1 MAIIG
6 KRTGI
11 ATFLGMNISGFLAW
25 LIWRNVYL
33 SKITLPDKKIR
44 VFIDWAID
52 LLFDRDISRL
62 KLMKR
67 ETEKEYKVLDEVD
80 DVW

>member
-1 MAIIG
+1 
-6 KRTGI
+6 
-11 ATFLGMNISGFLAW
+11 MNISGLLAW

-44 VFIDWAID
+44 VFLDWTID

-67 ETEKEYKVLDEVD
+67 DTEKEYKVLDEVD

>member
-1 MAIIG
+1 
-6 KRTGI
+6 
-11 ATFLGMNISGFLAW
+11 MNISGFWAW

-33 SKITLPDKKIR
+33 SKIPTFDKKFR
-44 VFIDWAID
+44 VLLDWIID
-52 LLFDRDISRL
+52 LFFDRDISRL

-67 ETEKEYKVLDEVD
+67 ETEKEYKLLDEVD